1 MEIQIQTLKKNYGR
15 KAALDSISLT
25 IGNGMFGLLGRNGA
39 GKTTLMQ
46 ILSTLREP
54 DSGSVTFD
62 GIPLSDTRNVRPLI
76 GYLPQEFSLYPDMPV
91 LEIMRYLAALSDL
104 PMEVQRQ
111 RIPDL
116 LQRVNL
122 WEDRGKK
129 VRKLSGG
136 MKRRLGIAQALLHD
150 PQVLIADEPTVGLD
164 PQERL
169 RFYALLNE
177 FSSNRIVIVSA
188 KSAGLLPL
196 SRLRTVRDG
205 FPSYSSSISSR
216 FCAAFQ
222 KNSLTM
228 FVDIGHIWRLVLA
241 SHGFRNFIE
250 NLPFIADFHG
260 QAAVIAASI
269 LISPNLFEF
278 PGQPLHSIL
287 KFALGKI
294 FGVQIR
300 VCVHSY
306 FCMSDNGDLTQPHK
320 LHIIG

>member
-1 MEIQIQTLKKNYGR
+1 MEIQIQALKKNYGQ
-15 KAALDSISLT
+15 KAVLDNISLT

-54 DSGSVTFD
+54 TSGTVTFNE
-62 GIPLSDTRNVRPLI
+62 IPLEDTRKIRSLI
-76 GYLPQEFSLYPDMPV
+76 GYLPQEFSLYPDMSV

-177 FSSNRIVIVSA
+177 FSSNRIVIVSSHIVSDIETVCEKVA
-188 KSAGLLPL
+188 VLDAGKLLFTGTVEDLAQTAEGKVYELTVPKS
-196 SRLRTVRDG
+196 R
-205 FPSYSSSISSR
+205 
-216 FCAAFQ
+216 Q
-222 KNSLTM
+222 
-228 FVDIGHIWRLVLA
+228 
-241 SHGFRNFIE
+241 
-250 NLPFIADFHG
+250 
-260 QAAVIAASI
+260 ASI
-269 LISPNLFEF
+269 QNQYCVLSSQSHL
-278 PGQPLHSIL
+278 SDV
-287 KFALGKI
+287 K
-294 FGVQIR
+294 IR
-300 VCVHSY
+300 VLHDSVPTV
-306 FCMSDNGDLTQPHK
+306 GDPVTCEATVEDGYMEMLRQLEQGVK
-320 LHIIG
+320 K

>member
-1 MEIQIQTLKKNYGR
+1 MEIQIQALKKNYGR
-15 KAALDSISLT
+15 KAALDNISLT

-54 DSGSVTFD
+54 TSGTVTFNE
-62 GIPLSDTRNVRPLI
+62 IPLEETRKIRPLI

-91 LEIMRYLAALSDL
+91 LEIMRYLAALSNL
-104 PMEVQRQ
+104 TMEVQRQ

-169 RFYALLNE
+169 RFYALLSE
-177 FSSNRIVIVSA
+177 FSSNRIVIVSSHIVSDIETVCEKVA
-188 KSAGLLPL
+188 VLDAGKLLFTG
-196 SRLRTVRDG
+196 TVEDLAQT
-205 FPSYSSSISSR
+205 
-216 FCAAFQ
+216 AA
-222 KNSLTM
+222 
-228 FVDIGHIWRLVLA
+228 
-241 SHGFRNFIE
+241 
-250 NLPFIADFHG
+250 
-260 QAAVIAASI
+260 
-269 LISPNLFEF
+269 
-278 PGQPLHSIL
+278 
-287 KFALGKI
+287 GKI
-294 FGVQIR
+294 YELTVPKSRQTSIQNQYCVLSSQGHLADVKIR
-300 VCVHSY
+300 VLHDHVPAV
-306 FCMSDNGDLTQPHK
+306 GDPVTCEATVEDGYMEMLRQLEQGVK
-320 LHIIG
+320 K

>member
-1 MEIQIQTLKKNYGR
+1 MEIKIQALKKNYGQ
-15 KAALDSISLT
+15 KAALDNISLT
-25 IGNGMFGLLGRNGA
+25 IENGMFGLLGRNGA

-54 DSGSVTFD
+54 ASGTVTFN
-62 GIPLSDTRNVRPLI
+62 GIPLEDTRKIRPLI
-76 GYLPQEFSLYPDMPV
+76 GYLPQEFSLYPDMSV
-91 LEIMRYLAALSDL
+91 LEIMRYLAALSNL

-177 FSSNRIVIVSA
+177 FSSNRIVIVSSHIVSDIETVCEKVA
-188 KSAGLLPL
+188 VLDAGKLLFTGTVEDLAQTAAGKVYELTVPKSRQVSIQNEYCIL
-196 SRLRTVRDG
+196 S
-205 FPSYSSSISSR
+205 S
-216 FCAAFQ
+216 Q
-222 KNSLTM
+222 
-228 FVDIGHIWRLVLA
+228 GHLA
-241 SHGFRNFIE
+241 
-250 NLPFIADFHG
+250 D
-260 QAAVIAASI
+260 V
-269 LISPNLFEF
+269 
-278 PGQPLHSIL
+278 
-287 KFALGKI
+287 K
-294 FGVQIR
+294 IR
-300 VCVHSY
+300 VLH
-306 FCMSDNGDLTQPHK
+306 DNVPTVGDPVTCEATVEDGYMEMLRQLERGVK
-320 LHIIG
+320 K

>member
-1 MEIQIQTLKKNYGR
+1 MEIKIQALKKNYGQ
-15 KAALDSISLT
+15 KTALDNISLT
-25 IGNGMFGLLGRNGA
+25 IENGMFGLLGRNGA

-54 DSGSVTFD
+54 ASGTVTFN
-62 GIPLSDTRNVRPLI
+62 GIPLEDTRKIRPLI
-76 GYLPQEFSLYPDMPV
+76 GYLPQEFSLYPDMSV
-91 LEIMRYLAALSDL
+91 LEIMRYLAALSNL

-177 FSSNRIVIVSA
+177 FSSNRIVIVSSHIVSDIETVCEKVA
-188 KSAGLLPL
+188 VLDAGKLLFTGTVEDLAQTAAGKVYELTVPKSRQVSIQNEYCIL
-196 SRLRTVRDG
+196 S
-205 FPSYSSSISSR
+205 S
-216 FCAAFQ
+216 Q
-222 KNSLTM
+222 
-228 FVDIGHIWRLVLA
+228 GHLA
-241 SHGFRNFIE
+241 
-250 NLPFIADFHG
+250 D
-260 QAAVIAASI
+260 V
-269 LISPNLFEF
+269 
-278 PGQPLHSIL
+278 
-287 KFALGKI
+287 K
-294 FGVQIR
+294 IR
-300 VCVHSY
+300 VLH
-306 FCMSDNGDLTQPHK
+306 DNVPTVGDPVTCEATVEDGYMEMLRQLERGVK
-320 LHIIG
+320 K

>member
-1 MEIQIQTLKKNYGR
+1 MEIKIQALKKNYGQ
-15 KAALDSISLT
+15 KTALDNISLT
-25 IGNGMFGLLGRNGA
+25 IENGMFGLLGRNGA

-54 DSGSVTFD
+54 ASGTVTFN
-62 GIPLSDTRNVRPLI
+62 GIPLEDTRKIRPLI
-76 GYLPQEFSLYPDMPV
+76 GYLPQEFSLYPDMSV
-91 LEIMRYLAALSDL
+91 LEIMRYLAALSNL

-177 FSSNRIVIVSA
+177 FSSNRIVIVSSHIVSDIETVCEKVA
-188 KSAGLLPL
+188 VLDAGKLLFTGTVEDLAQTAAGKVYELTVPKSRQVSIQNEYCIL
-196 SRLRTVRDG
+196 S
-205 FPSYSSSISSR
+205 S
-216 FCAAFQ
+216 Q
-222 KNSLTM
+222 
-228 FVDIGHIWRLVLA
+228 GHLA
-241 SHGFRNFIE
+241 
-250 NLPFIADFHG
+250 D
-260 QAAVIAASI
+260 V
-269 LISPNLFEF
+269 
-278 PGQPLHSIL
+278 
-287 KFALGKI
+287 K
-294 FGVQIR
+294 IR
-300 VCVHSY
+300 VLH
-306 FCMSDNGDLTQPHK
+306 DNVPTVGDPVTCEATVEDGYMEMFRQLERGVK
-320 LHIIG
+320 K

>member
-1 MEIQIQTLKKNYGR
+1 MEIKIQALKKNYGQ
-15 KAALDSISLT
+15 KTALDNISLT
-25 IGNGMFGLLGRNGA
+25 IENGMFGLLGRNGA

-54 DSGSVTFD
+54 ASGTVTFN
-62 GIPLSDTRNVRPLI
+62 GIPLEDTRKIRPLI
-76 GYLPQEFSLYPDMPV
+76 GYLPQEFSLYPDMSV
-91 LEIMRYLAALSDL
+91 LEIMRYLAALSNL

-177 FSSNRIVIVSA
+177 FSSNRIVIVSSQVA
-188 KSAGLLPL
+188 VLDAGKLLFTGTVEDLAQTAAGKVYELTVPKSRQVSIQNEYCIL
-196 SRLRTVRDG
+196 S
-205 FPSYSSSISSR
+205 S
-216 FCAAFQ
+216 Q
-222 KNSLTM
+222 
-228 FVDIGHIWRLVLA
+228 GHLA
-241 SHGFRNFIE
+241 
-250 NLPFIADFHG
+250 D
-260 QAAVIAASI
+260 V
-269 LISPNLFEF
+269 
-278 PGQPLHSIL
+278 
-287 KFALGKI
+287 K
-294 FGVQIR
+294 IR
-300 VCVHSY
+300 VLH
-306 FCMSDNGDLTQPHK
+306 DNVPTVGDPVTCEATVEDGYMEMLRQLERGVK
-320 LHIIG
+320 K